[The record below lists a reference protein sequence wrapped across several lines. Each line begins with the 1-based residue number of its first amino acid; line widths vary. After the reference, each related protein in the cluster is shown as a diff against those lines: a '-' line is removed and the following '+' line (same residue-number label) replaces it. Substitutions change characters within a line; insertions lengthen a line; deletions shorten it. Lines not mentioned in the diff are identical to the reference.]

1 MSLRTLERDAPS
13 LFKNRLPAP
22 TQLAVFCALS
32 LALMVA
38 DARLQITAP
47 LRQALATVL
56 YPVQLALLQPLR
68 WISDSADYLEKLEA
82 AQRAAHEAEA
92 KITAISL
99 QAHQAQLLAQENQQL
114 RGLLHL
120 RERLPVP
127 AQAAEV
133 VYESPDRYSRRI
145 ILDQGQMA
153 GIVPGSPVMDA
164 SGVRARWCG
173 CNPLP
178 AKCACWWTAT
188 RPSRP
193 KSAAPGCGG

>member
-68 WISDSADYLEKLEA
+68 WISDSADYLE
-82 AQRAAHEAEA
+82 
-92 KITAISL
+92 
-99 QAHQAQLLAQENQQL
+99 
-114 RGLLHL
+114 
-120 RERLPVP
+120 
-127 AQAAEV
+127 
-133 VYESPDRYSRRI
+133 
-145 ILDQGQMA
+145 
-153 GIVPGSPVMDA
+153 
-164 SGVRARWCG
+164 
-173 CNPLP
+173 
-178 AKCACWWTAT
+178 
-188 RPSRP
+188 
-193 KSAAPGCGG
+193 

>member
-68 WISDSADYLEKLEA
+68 WISDSADYLEKLET

-92 KITAISL
+92 LSTKTTTSMSLPSPSHTQEPISRGGANGL
-99 QAHQAQLLAQENQQL
+99 YWLATSRAWSFSSSVNLISMLL
-114 RGLLHL
+114 
-120 RERLPVP
+120 PP
-127 AQAAEV
+127 
-133 VYESPDRYSRRI
+133 
-145 ILDQGQMA
+145 
-153 GIVPGSPVMDA
+153 
-164 SGVRARWCG
+164 
-173 CNPLP
+173 
-178 AKCACWWTAT
+178 
-188 RPSRP
+188 
-193 KSAAPGCGG
+193 